1 MRAAVAFV
9 LSLTLVSG
17 ACFPNNPKYQAYAK
31 IGEGAS
37 MLAGIGLLLA
47 VNTGADCDKD
57 AGPGGEPDESCKTRA
72 TVLGNAGLALI
83 LIGLV
88 GFIATVSTAE
98 DAKPAPAVVVPKPD
112 APAPPPTPT
121 PTPAPAPEPT
131 PAPEPAP
138 APAPADGATPAPTP

>member
-17 ACFPNNPKYQAYAK
+17 ACFPNNPKHQTYAK
-31 IGEGAS
+31 LGEGAS

-47 VNTGADCDKD
+47 VNTGADCDKS
-57 AGPGGEPDESCKTRA
+57 AMPGGDPDDSCKNRA
-72 TVLGNAGLALI
+72 TVLGDAGLALI

-98 DAKPAPAVVVPKPD
+98 DAKPTPTVVTPKVD
-112 APAPPPTPT
+112 APTPT
-121 PTPAPAPEPT
+121 PVPTPAPAPT
-131 PAPEPAP
+131 PAPTE
-138 APAPADGATPAPTP
+138 PAPADGTAPAPTP